1 MIVMYS
7 KKGGRNRV
15 RKFNVFCSFA
25 LVLFMTLL
33 IITLGQNVL
42 LRTSAGYTF
51 YFNDTRVVDSLGVN
65 YSNSE
70 MSQEIADFMNSWR
83 PEEFQVYDDT
93 GYDMQGIF
101 SDRDS
106 DNMLAVKKAADISL
120 IVCIVSLIITV
131 AIYVYFLKN
140 DFKLVLRRRMWVTTG
155 LTAVLLIFEMILTKT
170 SVGVSFLM
178 KVIGLEPLLDNSA
191 LRVLLGGDFISMAG
205 TFLAL
210 YTLIAFL
217 AAFYVTR
224 VLTKPPRIFF

>member
-1 MIVMYS
+1 M
-7 KKGGRNRV
+7 
-15 RKFNVFCSFA
+15 RKFNMFCSFA

-33 IITLGQNVL
+33 IITVGQNAV

-70 MSQEIADFMNSWR
+70 MSQEITSFMNSWR
-83 PEEFQVYDDT
+83 PEDFQVYDDT

-101 SDRDS
+101 SERDS

-140 DFKLVLRRRMWVTTG
+140 DFKLVLRRRLWVVTG
-155 LTAVLLIFEMILTKT
+155 FTAVLLIGETILTKT
-170 SVGVSFLM
+170 SAGVSFLM
-178 KVIGLEPLLDNSA
+178 NVIGLETLLDNSA

-205 TFLAL
+205 TFLVL
-210 YTLIAFL
+210 YTLAAFF
-217 AAFYVTR
+217 AVFYVTR